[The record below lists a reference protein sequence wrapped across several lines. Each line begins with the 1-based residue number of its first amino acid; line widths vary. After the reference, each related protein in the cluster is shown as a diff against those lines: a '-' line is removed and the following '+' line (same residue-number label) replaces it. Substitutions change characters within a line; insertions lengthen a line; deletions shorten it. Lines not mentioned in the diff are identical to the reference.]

1 MTVART
7 ARRLITLPIVIGW
20 HLLVLTTAPLTLP
33 AAALVG
39 VLARSTRPLRT
50 TALLITY
57 AVLELS
63 ALGRIIRLRARGDG
77 DWQELVRWFLTAAYA
92 STRRTLDVH
101 VRLEQGSATAADVSD
116 ADGVVVLARHSGP
129 GDTVLIAWLLVV
141 HYHLQLRVVLKSLL
155 RVVPTIDLAGDML
168 PFCFIGANRSAA
180 RRGIAQLAA
189 GLSRGEAFLLLP
201 EGGNF
206 SHKRWVASLRRLA
219 VSRERLRLRR
229 LHRNRH
235 TLPPRVG
242 GVAAAL
248 SAAPDAAVL
257 FLAHTGLGAEGRDRP
272 WWRLPVN
279 QQLTM
284 RTLFVPAA
292 RVPRDPAVV
301 SHWLDDAWTRID
313 TWVEGHVAM
322 TTITSG

>member
-1 MTVART
+1 
-7 ARRLITLPIVIGW
+7 VIGW
-20 HLLVLTTAPLTLP
+20 HLLVLTSAPLTLP
-33 AAALVG
+33 IATLVG

-57 AVLELS
+57 AALELS
-63 ALGRIIRLRARGDG
+63 ALGRISHLRTRGDG
-77 DWQELVRWFLTAAYA
+77 DWQGLVHWFLTAAYA
-92 STRRTLDVH
+92 SVRRILDVH
-101 VRLEQGSATAADVSD
+101 VRLEDGSATTADMSD
-116 ADGVVVLARHSGP
+116 SDGIVVLARHSGP

-155 RVVPTIDLAGDML
+155 RVVPTIDLAGDVL

-180 RRGIAQLAA
+180 RRGIAQLAG
-189 GLSRGEAFLLLP
+189 GLSRGEALLLFP

-206 SHKRWVASLRRLA
+206 SRKRWVVALRRLA
-219 VSRERLRLRR
+219 ASRERLRFRR
-229 LHRNRH
+229 LRRNRH

-248 SAAPDAAVL
+248 SAAPNAAVML
-257 FLAHTGLGAEGRDRP
+257 LAHTGLGDEGRDRP
-272 WWRLPVN
+272 WWRLPIN

-292 RVPRDPAVV
+292 RVPRDPAGV
-301 SHWLDDAWTRID
+301 SHWLDEAWTQID

-322 TTITSG
+322 TTLTSG